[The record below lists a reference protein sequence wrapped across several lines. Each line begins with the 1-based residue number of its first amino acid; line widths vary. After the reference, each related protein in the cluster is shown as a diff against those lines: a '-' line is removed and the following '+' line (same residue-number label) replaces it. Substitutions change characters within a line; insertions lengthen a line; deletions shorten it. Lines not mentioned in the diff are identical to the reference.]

1 MKYEQKI
8 KAIEKAAAAMNTAP
22 GYVIIYGREKQINA
36 ADYPGQRI
44 VRLCEQ
50 DRDL

>member
-22 GYVIIYGREKQINA
+22 AYVIVYGRENPIPENLR
-36 ADYPGQRI
+36 PGQRVI
-44 VRLCEQ
+44 FLDEQ
-50 DRDL
+50 DRFL

>member
-22 GYVIIYGREKQINA
+22 AFVIIYGREKQINA
-36 ADYPGQRI
+36 ADYPGQRVI
-44 VRLCEQ
+44 FMDEE
-50 DRDL
+50 DRFL